1 MMLRTSAL
9 GTVARRLAAGI
20 ALAAASAAVSPASAA
35 TWPTFDGNAS
45 RAAWLNSDTSIG
57 PQNVKTLTRRWSI
70 VLDAVADSTPIY
82 VEQPQSGSRTG
93 PPMLYQTDRRGT
105 TYGIDAAT
113 GTIVWRFKAAGVKIT
128 QSTPVL
134 DPSGS
139 AIYVPGTDGYV
150 HKVDVLSGTEVSAPG
165 FPVRITL
172 DPKREK
178 DAGALNLANGYLYV
192 ATSGYI
198 GDGPPYQG
206 HIVTVRLSDG
216 TTNVFNSL
224 CSNLQMLLAPM
235 QCSSERSG
243 IWARSAVVVD
253 PDPSMN
259 GRIYVTTGNGL
270 FSPSEFDYGDS
281 VIALSADG
289 TTIEDS
295 FTPSDYVQR
304 AENDLDLGSTA
315 PAMLP
320 PVPNSST
327 PLLAVQGG
335 KGRMFYLFNRARLG
349 GVGGE
354 LQVLHLKGDL
364 MTAPATWQDPSGRA
378 WVFVGEPSG
387 VTAFTVVTESSL
399 SQLQRAWEAHV
410 HGTSPVVMN
419 GLVFVASSGAVRA
432 LSVANG
438 SVLWSSTDPG
448 VGGTIGNLH
457 WQSVVVADGAL
468 YISDMNG
475 NLTAYALN
483 GSRGPARPPK
493 H

>member
-1 MMLRTSAL
+1 MILRVGALRTA
-9 GTVARRLAAGI
+9 ARWLAVGA
-20 ALAAASAAVSPASAA
+20 AAAAAVAASAASAT
-35 TWPTFDGNAS
+35 TWPTFDGNPS
-45 RAAWLNSDTSIG
+45 RAAWLNSDTSIT

-70 VLDAVADSTPIY
+70 VLDEVADSTPIY
-82 VEQPQSGSRTG
+82 VEQPQSGGRTAL
-93 PPMLYQTDRRGT
+93 PMLYQTDRRGT
-105 TYGIDAAT
+105 TYGIAAAT
-113 GTIVWRFKAAGVKIT
+113 GAIVWRFHASGQRIT

-150 HKVDVLSGTEVSAPG
+150 HKVDVLSGAEVAAPG

-172 DPKREK
+172 DTKREK
-178 DAGALNLANGYLYV
+178 DAPALNLANGYLYA

-198 GDGPPYQG
+198 GDSPPYQG
-206 HIVTVRLSDG
+206 HVVTVRLSDG

-224 CSNLQMLLAPM
+224 CSNMRMLLAPSE
-235 QCSSERSG
+235 CSSERSG
-243 IWARSAVVVD
+243 IWSRAGVVVD

-259 GRIYVTTGNGL
+259 GRVYVTTGNA
-270 FSPSEFDYGDS
+270 SYAPSQFDYGDS
-281 VIALSADG
+281 LIGLSSDG
-289 TTIEDS
+289 STIEDS

-304 AENDLDLGSTA
+304 QANDLDLGSTA
-315 PAMLP
+315 AAMLP
-320 PVPNSST
+320 PVANSTT
-327 PLLAVQGG
+327 PLMAVQGG
-335 KGRMFYLFNRARLG
+335 KGRMFYLLDRTHLG

-387 VTAFTVVTESSL
+387 VSAFSVVTENSL
-399 SQLQRAWEAHV
+399 SQLQRTWEAHV

-432 LSVANG
+432 LSAANG

-457 WQSVVVADGAL
+457 WQSVVVADGAV
-468 YISDMNG
+468 YVSDMNG

-483 GSRGPARPPK
+483 GSRGLTRPPK

>member
-1 MMLRTSAL
+1 MTS
-9 GTVARRLAAGI
+9 RRLALGRVARWLSAGVT
-20 ALAAASAAVSPASAA
+20 AAAAAGAATAAIAA

-45 RAAWLNSDTSIG
+45 RAAWLNSDASIG
-57 PQNVKTLTRRWSI
+57 PQNVTTLTRRWSI
-70 VLDAVADSTPIY
+70 ALDEVADSTPIY

-105 TYGIDAAT
+105 TYGIDAAS
-113 GTIVWRFKAAGVKIT
+113 GTIVWRFQAAGPKIT

-206 HIVTVRLSDG
+206 HVVAVRLSDG

-224 CSNLQMLLAPM
+224 CSNLQMLLAPK
-235 QCSSERSG
+235 QCGSERSG
-243 IWARSAVVVD
+243 IWGRTGVVVD
-253 PDPSMN
+253 PDASMN
-259 GRIYVTTGNGL
+259 GRVYVTTGNGS

-281 VIALSADG
+281 VLALSSDG
-289 TTIEDS
+289 STLEDS
-295 FTPSDYVQR
+295 FTPSNYVQR
-304 AENDLDLGSTA
+304 AENDLDLGSTG

-320 PVPNSST
+320 PVPTSTT
-327 PLLAVQGG
+327 PLMAVQGG
-335 KGRMFYLFNRARLG
+335 KGRMFYLLDRARLG

-354 LQVLHLKGDL
+354 LQVVHLEGDL
-364 MTAPATWQDPSGRA
+364 MTAPATWQDPSGAPESSSVCVRC
-378 WVFVGEPSG
+378 EG
-387 VTAFTVVTESSL
+387 VVTVVPGEQGLFATTVGMVA
-399 SQLQRAWEAHV
+399 QYRAPHQWRRH
-410 HGTSPVVMN
+410 
-419 GLVFVASSGAVRA
+419 GLVFCRQYWCVGITDQS
-432 LSVANG
+432 AN
-438 SVLWSSTDPG
+438 SVL
-448 VGGTIGNLH
+448 
-457 WQSVVVADGAL
+457 
-468 YISDMNG
+468 
-475 NLTAYALN
+475 
-483 GSRGPARPPK
+483 
-493 H
+493 

>member
-1 MMLRTSAL
+1 MSRAYVL
-9 GTVARRLAAGI
+9 GRVARWLKAGV
-20 ALAAASAAVSPASAA
+20 AAAAAVGAATAATAA

-70 VLDAVADSTPIY
+70 ALDNVADSTPIY
-82 VEQPQSGSRTG
+82 VEQPRSRGRTA

-105 TYGIDAAT
+105 TYGIDAAS
-113 GTIVWRFKAAGVKIT
+113 GTIVWRFKAAGPKIT

-139 AIYVPGTDGYV
+139 AIYVPATDGYV
-150 HKVDVLSGTEVSAPG
+150 HKVDVLSGAEVSAPG

-178 DAGALNLANGYLYV
+178 DAGALNLANGYLYA
-192 ATSGYI
+192 ATLGYI

-206 HIVTVRLSDG
+206 HVVSVQLSDG

-224 CSNLQMLLAPM
+224 CSNVQMLLAPT

-243 IWARSAVVVD
+243 IWARAAVVVD
-253 PDPSMN
+253 PDASMD
-259 GRIYVTTGNGL
+259 GRVYVTTGNGP

-289 TTIEDS
+289 SMIEDS

-354 LQVLHLKGDL
+354 LQVVHLKGDL

-378 WVFVGEPSG
+378 WVFVGQPSG
-387 VTAFTVVTESSL
+387 VRAFTVVTDNSF
-399 SQLQRAWEAHV
+399 SQLQPVWDAHV
-410 HGTSPVVMN
+410 HGTSPVVTN
-419 GLVFVASSGAVRA
+419 GLVFVASTGAVRA
-432 LSVANG
+432 LSAANG
-438 SVLWSSTDPG
+438 SVLWSSTDSG
-448 VGGTIGNLH
+448 VGGTIGNIH
-457 WQSVVVADGAL
+457 WQSVVVADGAV
-468 YISDMNG
+468 YVSDLSG

-483 GSRGPARPPK
+483 GSRAHARRPK